1 LDPADPTVT
10 QERIST
16 RMLLEDT
23 VQAIREADLE
33 RRRRVAERR
42 RLRRPVV
49 RVDQIL
55 QELEE
60 IHLRGGIKVPAVTIA
75 KIERLLETLPPECP
89 TAFPL
94 RTTITR
100 VMDHLYAIQDCL
112 LSRKD
117 VGRASLQVQDM
128 ALHPAAVD
136 QAGAEVPL
144 GVDPVQRR
152 DRMHAQPAALAHLV
166 AVEDLEDELVAR
178 LPQHNVMVRVFV
190 DADSDA
196 DAVNRAARRVLVPS

>member
-1 LDPADPTVT
+1 
-10 QERIST
+10 
-16 RMLLEDT
+16 MLLEDT

-33 RRRRVAERR
+33 RRRRLAERR
-42 RLRRPVV
+42 RLHRPVA

-89 TAFPL
+89 TEFPL

-128 ALHPAAVD
+128 ELDQLERDEEGSAA
-136 QAGAEVPL
+136 
-144 GVDPVQRR
+144 
-152 DRMHAQPAALAHLV
+152 
-166 AVEDLEDELVAR
+166 
-178 LPQHNVMVRVFV
+178 
-190 DADSDA
+190 
-196 DAVNRAARRVLVPS
+196 